1 MSLLILLYA
10 KSFFFVYSFD
20 FFCFLESRDVTED
33 GDPKVN
39 SKNTCGLMCP

>member
-1 MSLLILLYA
+1 MLKL
-10 KSFFFVYSFD
+10 FFLVYSFD
-20 FFCFLESRDVTED
+20 FLFLESRDVTED